1 MEKKRIQKNSQ
12 STKQT
17 IKWKSINDVEKQDV
31 AILFSLLR
39 KNILGQLREEGK
51 LIIRVALKITNL
63 N

>member
-1 MEKKRIQKNSQ
+1 MEKKRIQKNTQ

-17 IKWKSINDVEKQDV
+17 IKWKSVNDVEKQDV

>member
-1 MEKKRIQKNSQ
+1 MEKKRIQKNTQ

-17 IKWKSINDVEKQDV
+17 IKWKSISDVEKQDV

>member
-1 MEKKRIQKNSQ
+1 MEKKRIQKNTQ